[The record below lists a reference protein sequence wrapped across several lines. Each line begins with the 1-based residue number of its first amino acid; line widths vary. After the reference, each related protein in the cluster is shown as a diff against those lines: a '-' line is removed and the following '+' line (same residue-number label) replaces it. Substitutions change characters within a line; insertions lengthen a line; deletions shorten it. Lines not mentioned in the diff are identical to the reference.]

1 MIRSCFSRS
10 NCKPFALKTTWG
22 LVCGGSTSI
31 ARVAFFTYKYNRC
44 CDICRYRTSNG
55 LSIIIKYSLLY
66 DVVRKLYVSTWTKPK
81 NSYFVRKTS
90 CLLDPPNSFWVFTR
104 YIWYD
109 YQVSLA
115 TLSRLAY
122 IDHVLVDWARFWR
135 KGITFILTIVDF
147 VINIEYIPRLFRT
160 CIVRFSYH
168 YCSKFQSMHF
178 YCYASGS
185 LINFMKEFSIY

>member
-90 CLLDPPNSFWVFTR
+90 CLLDPPNSFRVFTR
-104 YIWYD
+104 YTWYD

-115 TLSRLAY
+115 TLSRPAY
-122 IDHVLVDWARFWR
+122 IDHVLIDWAKFWR
-135 KGITFILTIVDF
+135 KRITLIIVDF
-147 VINIEYIPRLFRT
+147 VINIEYILRLFRT
-160 CIVRFSYH
+160 WYH
-168 YCSKFQSMHF
+168 YCSKFQAMHF
-178 YCYASGS
+178 YCYTSGS
-185 LINFMKEFSIY
+185 LINLMKEFSIY